1 MIIAID
7 ETGDFSPKSK
17 LKSFFVA
24 VLLQQQNGS
33 LALKKRQYESW
44 LNTIPK
50 DKFNSKNEIKGSD
63 LSEEELYQFTEMV
76 YTKEPVVINQVV
88 YFSPKQNSEDLM
100 KSVKETEVKNIEK
113 LVDLA
118 NSKNKPIWAEFYKKL
133 SIWHKNAKKMNYQHF
148 MKLVLLKRL
157 INQAFIS
164 AVEISIVYE
173 MVKEDSNSENLL
185 NLKYKIDKDFITG
198 REANQYWKET
208 LRKSFQTFNEKNPIP
223 FLEQWKENGHPFLE
237 KYKGKSKD
245 EFLFTNLFRENCN
258 FLESDENWEIQIA
271 DITGIIFNRYFN
283 KNKAKK
289 AFDNLGKC
297 VMNENITE
305 LNLSNVNE
313 LLTDPKNL

>member
-33 LALKKRQYESW
+33 LESKKQQYKLW

-63 LSEEELYQFTEMV
+63 LTEEELFQFTEMV
-76 YTKEPVVINQVV
+76 YTKEPCVINQVV
-88 YFSPKQNSEDLM
+88 YFSPSQNPEDLM
-100 KSVKETEVKNIEK
+100 KSIKESEVKNIEK

-133 SIWHKNAKKMNYQHF
+133 SIWHRNSKKMNYQHF

-157 INQAFIS
+157 INQAFIN
-164 AVEISIVYE
+164 AVGISIVYE
-173 MVKEDSNSENLL
+173 IIKEDSKSENLL
-185 NLKYKIDKDFITG
+185 NIKFKIDKDFISG
-198 REANQYWKET
+198 KEANQYWKET
-208 LRKSFQTFNEKNPIP
+208 LRKSFQTYNEKNPIP
-223 FLEQWKENGHPFLE
+223 SLEDWREKGHPFLE
-237 KYKGKSKD
+237 KYKGKNKD
-245 EFLFTNLFRENCN
+245 EFLFTDLFRENCD

-283 KNKAKK
+283 KNKAQK
-289 AFDNLGKC
+289 AFKNLGKC
-297 VMNENITE
+297 VKNENITE
-305 LNLSNVNE
+305 LNLSNITE
-313 LLTDPKNL
+313 LLTEPNSL